1 MSVLVTGGCGFVGI
15 NVAEELIARGNRV
28 VLFDRIG
35 LPSAAD
41 RLLRER
47 DPRLAVVIGDVRDLP
62 LLKAVFRE
70 HGVQRVIHTAVITAG
85 ATREAREPNEIIDVN
100 LHGTVNILEAASSV
114 GCERVIYV
122 GSGQAYGATHEERVS
137 LREDISPSRP
147 EEVYGIT
154 KFAAEQIALRL
165 GSLWKIS
172 VISVR
177 LGSVCGPW
185 EHDTG
190 VRDMLSPQLQAAQLA
205 VRGRTAIL
213 PKKEAWRDWIYSRDV
228 ASGLTAVLDA
238 PSPHHNLYHL
248 SSGMD
253 WRGSFVLWCE
263 ILKNA
268 YPCYAW
274 RIAADGERP
283 NVNFVLERDRAPM
296 DITRL
301 VQDIAFK
308 PQFGPGKAYDDY
320 LGWIKQHED
329 FLAN

>member
-165 GSLWKIS
+165 GALWKIS

-177 LGSVCGPW
+177 LGSVYATNVTVLGAGSISVIAPLCVVAGSCSTIAMLLEERGRAFLESQQVQW
-185 EHDTG
+185 IG
-190 VRDMLSPQLQAAQLA
+190 VGADGGVHGTAADLA
-205 VRGRTAIL
+205 PVRGTI
-213 PKKEAWRDWIYSRDV
+213 
-228 ASGLTAVLDA
+228 
-238 PSPHHNLYHL
+238 
-248 SSGMD
+248 
-253 WRGSFVLWCE
+253 
-263 ILKNA
+263 
-268 YPCYAW
+268 
-274 RIAADGERP
+274 
-283 NVNFVLERDRAPM
+283 
-296 DITRL
+296 
-301 VQDIAFK
+301 
-308 PQFGPGKAYDDY
+308 
-320 LGWIKQHED
+320 
-329 FLAN
+329 